1 MELNRNQYFMIGL
14 VVLFLGIQFY
24 MTHSVVL
31 TPQCTKILAEKTGH
45 KAEAATIDM
54 IDSVSGSE
62 ETITPSHTLLIQP
75 WIGCSLIALGAVLSL
90 HSLAMKKPG
99 G

>member
-24 MTHSVVL
+24 AVHSMVL
-31 TPQCTKILAEKTGH
+31 TPECTKLLAEKTGH
-45 KAEAATIDM
+45 PMAATIDAV
-54 IDSVSGSE
+54 DSLSNSGK
-62 ETITPSHTLLIQP
+62 TVAPSHNVVIP
-75 WIGCSLIALGAVLSL
+75 RWIGCSLIATGAVLVL
-90 HSLAMKKPG
+90 HAMAMKKPG